1 MRPGRGL
8 AIGLAVSITVA
19 AGSIAAASVVSIRD
33 ADRSTGT
40 FSPVSPTGTEARRTA
55 TTAPTPD
62 PLDVGPS
69 GATGPSGTTGSNP
82 ALGAPTARAG
92 VPSSDRTGGAAVTG
106 TPATVPPT
114 APAPSTTTE
123 PDDHDD
129 DTTTSTT
136 EPDDD

>member
-33 ADRSTGT
+33 ADRATGT
-40 FSPVSPTGTEARRTA
+40 FSPVEVRGATGSDASTTTTIGAPAPIEATGA
-55 TTAPTPD
+55 
-62 PLDVGPS
+62 S
-69 GATGPSGTTGSNP
+69 GATGTTGATSAP
-82 ALGAPTARAG
+82 GGAPRT
-92 VPSSDRTGGAAVTG
+92 TGGATSSGTSVTG
-106 TPATVPPT
+106 RPATVEPAP
-114 APAPSTTTE
+114 PAPSTTTE
-123 PDDHDD
+123 PEDD